1 MSETYTLDVETRL
14 VKGKQVRQLRR
25 DNLVPAV
32 IYGAGGEALSVSCP
46 RRPLEILLSKAGG
59 THLVKLNVSGSPEDV
74 LVRTVQ
80 RHPIRRSLI
89 HVDFLRVDLTKTIK
103 AEVPFSFI
111 NEPKLAT
118 ELALAHYVTQIE
130 VECLPGDIPAHV
142 VVDLSKLRKAGDQI
156 TVGSLP
162 AMKSV
167 TYLADASDVIVRVES
182 STTGGGAGAEAEVEA
197 IVAEPEI
204 SAAKGKKDED
214 A

>member
-1 MSETYTLDVETRL
+1 MSETFALDVETRI

-46 RRPLEILLSKAGG
+46 RRPLEIMLGKAGG
-59 THLVKLNVSGSPEDV
+59 THLVKLNVSGKPEDV

-103 AEVPFSFI
+103 AEAPISFI
-111 NEPKLAT
+111 NEPKLAA
-118 ELALAHYVTQIE
+118 ELAFAHYITQIE
-130 VECLPGDIPAHV
+130 VECLPGDIPDHIM
-142 VVDLSKLRKAGDQI
+142 VDLSNLRKAGDQI
-156 TVGSLP
+156 TVGTLP
-162 AMKSV
+162 TMKNV
-167 TYLADASDVIVRVES
+167 TYLADASDVIVRIES
-182 STTGGGAGAEAEVEA
+182 STTSGGAGAEVEVEA

-204 SAAKGKKDED
+204 SAAKGKKEEED
-214 A
+214 